1 MQLVTPGI
9 GLIFWMLVSFS
20 LVMYIL
26 AKYAW
31 GPIMKGIHQREDTI
45 EKALE
50 AANEAKKEMLQLK
63 AGNEQLLH
71 DAKDERDALMRDARK
86 VRESILDEARA
97 KAAEESA
104 RILENA
110 RENIQFEKMAA
121 INELKNQIASISIEI
136 AEKLIGKELENK
148 QQQQQLTEKLL
159 KEVKIN

>member
-9 GLIFWMLVSFS
+9 GLLFWMLVSFS
-20 LVMYIL
+20 LVL
-26 AKYAW
+26 FVLGKYAW
-31 GPIMKGIHQREDTI
+31 KPIMKGIHQREDTI

-50 AANEAKKEMLQLK
+50 AANEAKKEMLKLK
-63 AGNEQLLH
+63 AGNEQLLR

-86 VRESILDEARA
+86 LKEAILDKAREKAHEEAD
-97 KAAEESA
+97 
-104 RILENA
+104 RIIENA

-148 QQQQQLTEKLL
+148 EQQKQLTEKLL
-159 KEVKIN
+159 NEVKIN

>member
-20 LVMYIL
+20 LVL
-26 AKYAW
+26 FVLGKYAW

-63 AGNEQLLH
+63 AGNEQLLR

-86 VRESILDEARA
+86 VKEAILDEARD
-97 KAAEESA
+97 KANEAAA
-104 RILENA
+104 RIMENA
-110 RENIQFEKMAA
+110 RENIEFEKMAA
-121 INELKNQIASISIEI
+121 INDLKNQIASISIEI
-136 AEKLIGKELENK
+136 AEKLIGKELEDKKK
-148 QQQQQLTEKLL
+148 QHELTEKLL
-159 KEVKIN
+159 KDVKIN

>member
-1 MQLVTPGI
+1 MQIVTPGI

-26 AKYAW
+26 SKYAW
-31 GPIMKGIHQREDTI
+31 APIMKGIHQREETI

-50 AANEAKKEMLQLK
+50 AANDAKKEMLMLK
-63 AGNEQLLH
+63 AGNEQLLRE
-71 DAKDERDALMRDARK
+71 AKDERDALMRDARRLK
-86 VRESILDEARA
+86 EAILDEARA

-104 RILENA
+104 RIVENA

-121 INELKNQIASISIEI
+121 INELKNQIASISVEI

-159 KEVKIN
+159 KDVKIN

>member
-20 LVMYIL
+20 LVL
-26 AKYAW
+26 FVLGKYAW
-31 GPIMKGIHQREDTI
+31 TPIMKGIHQREDTI

-63 AGNEQLLH
+63 AGNEQLLR

-86 VRESILDEARA
+86 VKEAILEEARE
-97 KAAEESA
+97 KANEEAA
-104 RILENA
+104 RIMENA

-121 INELKNQIASISIEI
+121 INELKNQIATISIEI
-136 AEKLIGKELENK
+136 AEKVIGKELENK
-148 QQQQQLTEKLL
+148 KAQHELTEKLL

>member
-31 GPIMKGIHQREDTI
+31 RPIMKGIHQREDTI

-63 AGNEQLLH
+63 AGNEQLLRE
-71 DAKDERDALMRDARK
+71 AKDERDALMREARK
-86 VRESILDEARA
+86 MKEAILDEARA
-97 KAAEESA
+97 KGAEESA
-104 RILENA
+104 RIIENA

-121 INELKNQIASISIEI
+121 INDLKNQIASISIEI

-159 KEVKIN
+159 KDVKIN

>member
-20 LVMYIL
+20 LVMFIL

-63 AGNEQLLH
+63 AGNEQLLR

-97 KAAEESA
+97 KAAAESA

>member
-20 LVMYIL
+20 LVMYVL

-31 GPIMKGIHQREDTI
+31 APIMKGIHQREETI
-45 EKALE
+45 ERALE
-50 AANEAKKEMLQLK
+50 AANEAKKEMLLLK
-63 AGNEQLLH
+63 AGNEQLLR

-86 VRESILDEARA
+86 VKEAILDEART
-97 KAAEESA
+97 KANEESA
-104 RILENA
+104 RIVENA

-121 INELKNQIASISIEI
+121 INDLKNQMASISIEI

-148 QQQQQLTEKLL
+148 EQQKKLTEKLL

>member
-26 AKYAW
+26 SKYAW

-63 AGNEQLLH
+63 AGNEQLLR

>member
-20 LVMYIL
+20 LVL
-26 AKYAW
+26 FVLGKYAW
-31 GPIMKGIHQREDTI
+31 GPIMKGIHQREDSI

-63 AGNEQLLH
+63 AGNEQLLR

-86 VRESILDEARA
+86 VREAILEEARE
-97 KAAEESA
+97 KANEEAA
-104 RILENA
+104 RIMENA

-121 INELKNQIASISIEI
+121 INELKNQIATISIEI
-136 AEKLIGKELENK
+136 AEKLIGKELEDKK
-148 QQQQQLTEKLL
+148 QQHELTEKLL
-159 KEVKIN
+159 KDVKIN

>member
-20 LVMYIL
+20 LVLYIL
-26 AKYAW
+26 AKFAW

-63 AGNEQLLH
+63 AGNEQLLRE
-71 DAKDERDALMRDARK
+71 AKDERDALMRDARK
-86 VRESILDEARA
+86 VKEAILDQARA

-121 INELKNQIASISIEI
+121 INDLKNQIASISIEI

-148 QQQQQLTEKLL
+148 EQQQQLTEKLL

>member
-63 AGNEQLLH
+63 AGNEQLLR

-148 QQQQQLTEKLL
+148 EQQQQLTEKLL

>member
-20 LVMYIL
+20 LVL
-26 AKYAW
+26 FVLGKYAW
-31 GPIMKGIHQREDTI
+31 KPIMKGIHQREDTI

-50 AANEAKKEMLQLK
+50 AANEAKKDMLKLK
-63 AGNEQLLH
+63 AGNEQLLR

-86 VRESILDEARA
+86 VKEKILEEARE
-97 KAAEESA
+97 KANEEAA
-104 RILENA
+104 RIMENA

-121 INELKNQIASISIEI
+121 INELKNQIATISIEI
-136 AEKLIGKELENK
+136 AEKLIEKELENK
-148 QQQQQLTEKLL
+148 KAQHELTEKLL

>member
-20 LVMYIL
+20 LVLFIL

-31 GPIMKGIHQREDTI
+31 GPIMKGIHQREETI

-63 AGNEQLLH
+63 AGNEQLLRE
-71 DAKDERDALMRDARK
+71 AKDERDALMREARK
-86 VRESILDEARA
+86 MKETILEEARA

-104 RILENA
+104 RIVENA

-121 INELKNQIASISIEI
+121 INDLKNQIASISIEI

-148 QQQQQLTEKLL
+148 KQQQELTEKLL

>member
-20 LVMYIL
+20 LVMFIL
-26 AKYAW
+26 SKYAW
-31 GPIMKGIHQREDTI
+31 GPIMKGIHQREETI

-63 AGNEQLLH
+63 AGNEQLLR
-71 DAKDERDALMRDARK
+71 DAKDERDAMMRDARK

>member
-9 GLIFWMLVSFS
+9 GLLFWMLVSFS
-20 LVMYIL
+20 LVL
-26 AKYAW
+26 FVLGKYAW
-31 GPIMKGIHQREDTI
+31 KPIMKGIHQREDTI

-50 AANEAKKEMLQLK
+50 AANEAKKEMLKLK
-63 AGNEQLLH
+63 AGNEQLLR

-86 VRESILDEARA
+86 LKEAILDDARQ
-97 KAAEESA
+97 KANEESE
-104 RILENA
+104 RIIENA

-148 QQQQQLTEKLL
+148 EQQQQLTEKLL
-159 KEVKIN
+159 NEVKIN

>member
-20 LVMYIL
+20 LVLYVL
-26 AKYAW
+26 GKYAW
-31 GPIMKGIHQREDTI
+31 KPIMKGIHQREDTI

-63 AGNEQLLH
+63 AGNEQLLR

-86 VRESILDEARA
+86 MKEAILEEARA
-97 KAAEESA
+97 KGAEESA
-104 RILENA
+104 RIIENA

-121 INELKNQIASISIEI
+121 INDLKNQIASISIEI
-136 AEKLIGKELENK
+136 AEKLIGKELEDK
-148 QQQQQLTEKLL
+148 EQQHLLTERLL
-159 KEVKIN
+159 KDIKIN

>member
-50 AANEAKKEMLQLK
+50 AANEAKKVMLQLK
-63 AGNEQLLH
+63 AGNEQLLR

>member
-20 LVMYIL
+20 LVLYVL
-26 AKYAW
+26 GKYAW
-31 GPIMKGIHQREDTI
+31 KPIMKGIHQREDTI

-63 AGNEQLLH
+63 AGNEQLLR

-86 VRESILDEARA
+86 MKEAILEEARA
-97 KAAEESA
+97 KGAEESA
-104 RILENA
+104 RIIENA

-121 INELKNQIASISIEI
+121 INDLKNQIASVSIEI
-136 AEKLIGKELENK
+136 AEKLIGKELEDK
-148 QQQQQLTEKLL
+148 EQQHMLTERLL
-159 KEVKIN
+159 KDIKIN

>member
-20 LVMYIL
+20 LVL
-26 AKYAW
+26 FVLGKYAW
-31 GPIMKGIHQREDTI
+31 KPIMKGIHQREDTI

-50 AANEAKKEMLQLK
+50 AANEAKKEMLKLK
-63 AGNEQLLH
+63 AGNEQLLR

-86 VRESILDEARA
+86 VKEAILEEARE
-97 KAAEESA
+97 KANEEAA
-104 RILENA
+104 RIMENA

-148 QQQQQLTEKLL
+148 QQQHLLTEKLL

>member
-20 LVMYIL
+20 LVLFIL

-31 GPIMKGIHQREDTI
+31 GPIMKGIHQREETI

-63 AGNEQLLH
+63 AGNEQLLRE
-71 DAKDERDALMRDARK
+71 AKDERDALMREARK
-86 VRESILDEARA
+86 MKESILEEARA

-104 RILENA
+104 RIVENA

-121 INELKNQIASISIEI
+121 INDLKNQIASISIEI

-148 QQQQQLTEKLL
+148 KQQQELTEKLL